1 MSSRQQVKFLMQ
13 KTQQEE
19 NWDMDN
25 DSELRG
31 GSESS
36 EDENVMI
43 KQYLNNDSLWRAS
56 YSLDQPI
63 IMR

>member
-1 MSSRQQVKFLMQ
+1 MQ

-31 GSESS
+31 GSG
-36 EDENVMI
+36 
-43 KQYLNNDSLWRAS
+43 KYLFLAVFSARFKLVLIFLFQKAPR
-56 YSLDQPI
+56 
-63 IMR
+63 MKT

>member
-25 DSELRG
+25 DSDLRG
-31 GSESS
+31 GSG
-36 EDENVMI
+36 
-43 KQYLNNDSLWRAS
+43 KYLFLAVFLARLILILFNFRKLRG
-56 YSLDQPI
+56 
-63 IMR
+63 